1 MGRFSATRLV
11 LNGLRQKQQ
20 EEKTGKPLPD
30 STFEAVE
37 KELKNAEVRI
47 DVLTTFVFILA
58 TFLILSALM
67 V

>member
-1 MGRFSATRLV
+1 